1 MKREHIVAIYTAE
14 VIIAILVA
22 MHTLNSACERFGT
35 INVVV
40 FLAIAFAIITCVFCI
55 WCIVGSFVD

>member
-40 FLAIAFAIITCVFCI
+40 FLAIAFVIIICVFCV
-55 WCIVGSFVD
+55 WTIVDTFVD

>member
-35 INVVV
+35 ENVIS
-40 FLAIAFAIITCVFCI
+40 FLAGVIAIITCVFVI
-55 WCIVGSFVD
+55 WNAVDLFVD

>member
-22 MHTLNSACERFGT
+22 IRTLNSACERFGT
-35 INVVV
+35 INVLS
-40 FLAIAFAIITCVFCI
+40 FLAIAIAIIICVFCI
-55 WCIVGSFVD
+55 WTIVDTFVD